1 MGEELMEIEGVIP
14 PPVRRSWW
22 QRNWKWVI
30 PAGVVGGLAF
40 LACFVGLIFL
50 FVFGIFKGSDAY
62 VGAVAQARS
71 SPAVLHELGEPIQ
84 PGWWVAGSINVT
96 GPRGSADF
104 ATSLLGPMGR
114 GRLYVSAEKQAG
126 RWKYKVLEVAVEG
139 RSERINL
146 LSDRNGV

>member
-1 MGEELMEIEGVIP
+1 MEIEGVIP

-30 PAGVVGGLAF
+30 PVGVVGGVAL

-50 FVFGIFKGSDAY
+50 FVFSIFKGSDAY
-62 VGAVAQARS
+62 IEAVAQARS
-71 SPAVLHELGEPIQ
+71 SPAVLRELGEPIH
-84 PGWWVAGSINVT
+84 PGWWVSGSINVT
-96 GPRGSADF
+96 GPSGSADF
-104 ATSLLGPMGR
+104 ATSLLGPMSR
-114 GRLYVSAEKQAG
+114 GTLYVSAKKQAG

-139 RSERINL
+139 KNERIDL